1 MKTKKEKKTLAGQ
14 IGGICPAGFCNGGF
28 GCNHQSP
35 KPKEKKHKHKW
46 GKKFTNLESKSYY
59 KGCKC
64 GVVLEIPKPKEKK
77 VSKDKQVRNLL
88 TLARNLQIKL
98 NMKKP
103 EKKVRIEEIRNK
115 KLYFKT
121 YDEWDKYCIGKDI
134 QRCHIFI
141 KEHLSEEKYCKRYKA
156 LMVNIKTGKIIN
168 FL

>member
-1 MKTKKEKKTLAGQ
+1 MKT
-14 IGGICPAGFCNGGF
+14 
-28 GCNHQSP
+28 
-35 KPKEKKHKHKW
+35 KEKKHKHKW

-103 EKKVRIEEIRNK
+103 EKKVRIEEI
-115 KLYFKT
+115 KLK
-121 YDEWDKYCIGKDI
+121 G
-134 QRCHIFI
+134 
-141 KEHLSEEKYCKRYKA
+141 LSELVEKTDSYFLATKI
-156 LMVNIKTGKIIN
+156 NEIIKVIN
-168 FL
+168 SK